1 MATYIYDSEKATH
14 LTSSTQV
21 TTLDKG
27 AVFTIDK
34 TADVATVEVALD
46 DGETVTHFIPATAVD
61 SIAAK
66 SIQIEAADIAA
77 LLYADTASKTKTT
90 LGGKAV
96 KEFLRLRKLEQ
107 KKWSGDKNLDK
118 WREQERKH
126 LKALEDS
133 LTAGED
139 VTTDADYQK
148 LVAAKRRR
156 DLQKYKRE
164 QALAKSR
171 KARALRVA
179 RKENPDAYPNEKPAD
194 DYLMRIVKHVEKQ
207 RKIKRLLAQEKKKS
221 TNK

>member
-126 LKALEDS
+126 L
-133 LTAGED
+133 
-139 VTTDADYQK
+139 
-148 LVAAKRRR
+148 
-156 DLQKYKRE
+156 

>member
-77 LLYADTASKTKTT
+77 LLYADTATMNLSPKP
-90 LGGKAV
+90 
-96 KEFLRLRKLEQ
+96 RLKPLTRKQ
-107 KKWSGDKNLDK
+107 NL
-118 WREQERKH
+118 
-126 LKALEDS
+126 A
-133 LTAGED
+133 
-139 VTTDADYQK
+139 
-148 LVAAKRRR
+148 
-156 DLQKYKRE
+156 
-164 QALAKSR
+164 
-171 KARALRVA
+171 A
-179 RKENPDAYPNEKPAD
+179 RKKYQDHLEAMRLAEHLHNKNKEKLATD
-194 DYLMRIVKHVEKQ
+194 HMERMLKHMERQ
-207 RKIKRLLAQEKKKS
+207 RKIKRLLAQEKKRKRLLALAQDKKKS